1 MLLFNINPIEIDG
14 KTILR
19 LEVKAGSSTP
29 YYYVNEGSKIAYVR
43 LGNESVI
50 APSHILN
57 ELILKGKRLSFD
69 AMSSKI
75 KFTDV
80 SVTLFEATFKQQTRS
95 NIERPSDYLSFGL
108 IDEDMQ
114 LTNAGV
120 LLSDQCPILQS
131 RIFCTR
137 WNGLDKGSIFDDAI
151 DDKEYKGNLI
161 SLLENGITFIKNN
174 SKVMWK
180 KTPAGRD
187 EKPDYPERS
196 VFEAMVNALIHR
208 DYMILGSEVHI
219 DMYDNRLEIT
229 SPGGMLDGKRI
240 QEVDILHVPS
250 SRRNPII
257 SDVFHRLK
265 FMERRGS
272 GLKKILKEYEA
283 ENSPLFYSDQQYFT
297 VTLINKNYGTKKTIE
312 RTTQRTTQKTTQK
325 TEERI
330 LALITQNP
338 TITQNDI
345 ATQLGDIT
353 PSGVKYNLKKLKRK
367 GLINRIGADN
377 GGYWVIID
385 VLQENEE

>member
-1 MLLFNINPIEIDG
+1 MEGKFNMKTFGEILISETNNIEFKESLEISKPKSWL
-14 KTILR
+14 KTIS
-19 LEVKAGSSTP
+19 AFANGIGGSMFW
-29 YYYVNEGSKIAYVR
+29 G
-43 LGNESVI
+43 
-50 APSHILN
+50 
-57 ELILKGKRLSFD
+57 
-69 AMSSKI
+69 
-75 KFTDV
+75 V
-80 SVTLFEATFKQQTRS
+80 SDDRKVV
-95 NIERPSDYLSFGL
+95 G
-108 IDEDMQ
+108 
-114 LTNAGV
+114 LTNAQQTIERI
-120 LLSDQCPILQS
+120 SEIIKIKIEPMLQS

-180 KTPAGRD
+180 KTPSGRD

-240 QEVDILHVPS
+240 QEIDILHVPS

-297 VTLINKNYGTKKTIE
+297 VTLINKNYGTKKTTQRTIQ
-312 RTTQRTTQKTTQK
+312 RTTQRTIQK

-330 LALITQNP
+330 LALITQDP

-353 PSGVKYNLKKLKRK
+353 PSGVKYNLKKLRSK

-385 VLQENEE
+385 VLQGNGD